1 MDKRTAALSKMK
13 LPSSLTA
20 CTASGARLPQ
30 RARVD
35 EKRALHT
42 DAIGD
47 EWEGE
52 THLRGGGPEQLP
64 TEGIA

>member
-13 LPSSLTA
+13 LPSSFTA
-20 CTASGARLPQ
+20 LHGKLAGLPQ

-42 DAIGD
+42 DAVGD

-52 THLRGGGPEQLP
+52 THLGGGGPEELP
-64 TEGIA
+64 TKGIF